1 METKGHDGRMVTQLE
16 MRRGRGSGAGGFKA
30 GRFGAGRL
38 GIRAAAAA
46 LAGLALLT
54 ACSAGG
60 DGGAAPDVPP
70 TSTGSLEQLATKAHC
85 KPNIQ
90 TDAQELRQANCTTDD
105 GRYVLATFAT
115 DRGQREWINEA
126 NDYGGSYLVGRKW
139 VAVGEPNV
147 VAALRG
153 RLGGTVETAS
163 PHHSGSSGSGGSE
176 AGHSGHHG
184 S

>member
-1 METKGHDGRMVTQLE
+1 MGAKGHDGRMVTQLE
-16 MRRGRGSGAGGFKA
+16 MRRGRGSGAGGFQA
-30 GRFGAGRL
+30 GGFGVL
-38 GIRAAAAA
+38 AAAAA
-46 LAGLALLT
+46 LAGLTLLT
-54 ACSAGG
+54 GCSAGG
-60 DGGAAPDVPP
+60 NGDNKPDVPP
-70 TSTGSLEQLATKAHC
+70 TATGSLEQLATKAQC

-139 VAVGEPNV
+139 VAVGEPDV

-176 AGHSGHHG
+176 GGHSGHHG

>member
-1 METKGHDGRMVTQLE
+1 MAQRLGG
-16 MRRGRGSGAGGFKA
+16 RRGRV
-30 GRFGAGRL
+30 RRTT
-38 GIRAAAAA
+38 AAVR
-46 LAGLALLT
+46 AGLALLT
-54 ACSAGG
+54 ACAALAACG
-60 DGGAAPDVPP
+60 GGADQDDRPAVPP
-70 TSTGSLEQLATKAHC
+70 TASGTLEQLASKADC
-85 KPNIQ
+85 DPRMQ
-90 TDAQELRQANCTTDD
+90 TDAEELRQANCTTED

-139 VAVGEPNV
+139 VAVGDPEV

-163 PHHSGSSGSGGSE
+163 PHHSGNSGGGGSE
-176 AGHSGHHG
+176 EGHSGHHG